1 MSTKVTVYG
10 LKERTAGGWNRLE
23 YESKEARDVQY
34 DPTDG
39 WRKYTVTRTVRAK
52 GRPLWWAIRQLQ
64 EGRAVVDADGD
75 TWYPTG
81 VKHPDR
87 SLFSLLQSVGC
98 DGVSGSDD
106 YAQSWTLAVP
116 K

>member
-1 MSTKVTVYG
+1 MSTKVKRYG
-10 LKERTAGGWNRLE
+10 IEKLVCGAMNRLE
-23 YESKEARDVQY
+23 WATEAERDRENNNA
-34 DPTDG
+34 G

-64 EGRAVVDADGD
+64 EGRAVVDGDGD

-81 VKHPDR
+81 VKHSDR

-106 YAQSWTLAVP
+106 YAQSWTLAVQP
-116 K
+116 

>member
-23 YESKEARDVQY
+23 YESKEARDVDY

-52 GRPLWWAIRQLQ
+52 GKPLWWAIRQLQ
-64 EGRAVVDADGD
+64 EGRAVVDGDGE
-75 TWYPTG
+75 TWE
-81 VKHPDR
+81 PD
-87 SLFSLLQSVGC
+87 SLQTLVTYLCNGGTEVAWAKSWALAEVQS
-98 DGVSGSDD
+98 
-106 YAQSWTLAVP
+106 
-116 K
+116 